1 MQWSIKALTD
11 KTWRDNPCRVMYS
24 APSRAPLICL
34 RPRLLITTKQI
45 QSPGPIEAAAKNHT
59 TQDTGILAD
68 YGQPAEPQG
77 TLVKAYRKY
86 LVMCGGGLDLKK
98 KKRKPNP
105 MLVEQHYMTGV
116 RVASQTQAE
125 TLDRLK
131 KIPKQQE
138 KSSLGILTWDLG
150 RALSAGESYTHRR
163 AGWKPGSRDT
173 ENCCSV
179 WPYLRNHKRQTRISP
194 PHFFSL

>member
-1 MQWSIKALTD
+1 MK
-11 KTWRDNPCRVMYS
+11 
-24 APSRAPLICL
+24 PL
-34 RPRLLITTKQI
+34 PRT
-45 QSPGPIEAAAKNHT
+45 T

-98 KKRKPNP
+98 KKRKTNP

-125 TLDRLK
+125 ILDRLK
-131 KIPKQQE
+131 KTSPNNK
-138 KSSLGILTWDLG
+138 
-150 RALSAGESYTHRR
+150 RNR
-163 AGWKPGSRDT
+163 
-173 ENCCSV
+173 V
-179 WPYLRNHKRQTRISP
+179 WE
-194 PHFFSL
+194 F